1 MLRKMIFKADMV
13 IGKVAR
19 RAYKKAGTDTLVV
32 RALDVVANTVCWLDV
47 QIAGYEDLV
56 LEYMGR

>member
-19 RAYKKAGTDTLVV
+19 RAYKKAGTDTLAV
-32 RALDVVANTVCWLDV
+32 RVLDAIANAVCWMDV
-47 QIAGYEDLV
+47 QIAGYEDLA